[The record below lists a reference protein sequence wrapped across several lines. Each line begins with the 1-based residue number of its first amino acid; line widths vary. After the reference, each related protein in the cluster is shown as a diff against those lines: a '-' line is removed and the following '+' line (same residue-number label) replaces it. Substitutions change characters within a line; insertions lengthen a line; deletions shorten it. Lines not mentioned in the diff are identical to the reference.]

1 MFSSCYRGVVGVVKP
16 TRSAGS
22 VEEMIRLLPD
32 GVGVIP
38 LFLNVREQTEGEF
51 RAAFDQT
58 EEKVREL
65 ATEFQVDLIHPE
77 GAPLFMLQGWNGEQ
91 RILKGWE
98 DEYGLPLFTSG
109 SSCVEA
115 LRALGVAR
123 MVGLTYIKGDIN
135 QAFGR
140 YFEEA
145 GFDVLA
151 MECVPEDEF
160 ETARQLTSAHVYY
173 YAKQLLRRNPG
184 AEGIYLLGSG
194 WRCTDIIE
202 EMEQDLGVP
211 VVHPV
216 PARVWA
222 VQNRLHINQ
231 PVAGYGRLLE
241 ALP

>member
-1 MFSSCYRGVVGVVKP
+1 MQSSCYRGVVGVVKP

-22 VEEMIRLLPD
+22 VEEMIRLLPA

-51 RAAFDQT
+51 RAAFEQT
-58 EEKVREL
+58 EAKVREL
-65 ATEFQVDLIHPE
+65 ATEFKVDLIHPE
-77 GAPLFMLQGWNGEQ
+77 GAPLFMLQGWAGEQ
-91 RILKGWE
+91 RILQAWE
-98 DEYGLPLFTSG
+98 QEYGLPFFTSG
-109 SSCVEA
+109 SSCVES
-115 LRALGVAR
+115 LRALGAR
-123 MVGLTYIKGDIN
+123 KMIGLTYIKGEIN

-151 MECVPEDEF
+151 MECVPENF
-160 ETARQLTSAHVYY
+160 ESARQLTSAHVYY
-173 YAKQLLRRNPG
+173 YAKQLFLQHPA
-184 AEGIYLLGSG
+184 AEAIYLLGSG
-194 WRCTDIIE
+194 WNITDVIE

-222 VQNRLHINQ
+222 VQQRLHLHQ
-231 PVAGYGRLLE
+231 PVAGYGRLL
-241 ALP
+241 ATLP